1 MSNDLKLDYSGFHDN
16 LDTISLLGEE
26 IGTIEVVNHEMVIDE
41 LPFMYVFRHTRCKYN
56 NWTNENGFIALPYS
70 SMARKGSKNADI
82 LWTRI
87 EIDDYGCCF
96 NDSLKDYEPHYKYLK
111 TKMESLSTLSEY
123 LDFIHLV
130 NKDHVW
136 DISDVSFDN
145 LGIDTIYYFGS
156 EHSLIKDPS
165 DEEDT
170 TRSTLH
176 KMKKM
181 VEDKLFDYLEK
192 RAEETYKS
200 NQRMKYARGLA

>member
-1 MSNDLKLDYSGFHDN
+1 
-16 LDTISLLGEE
+16 
-26 IGTIEVVNHEMVIDE
+26 
-41 LPFMYVFRHTRCKYN
+41 
-56 NWTNENGFIALPYS
+56 
-70 SMARKGSKNADI
+70 MARKGSKNADI

-96 NDSLKDYEPHYKYLK
+96 NYCEYDYEPHYKYLK
-111 TKMESLSTLSEY
+111 TKMASLSTLSEY

-156 EHSLIKDPS
+156 EHRLIKDPS
-165 DEEDT
+165 DEEEDT

-181 VEDKLFDYLEK
+181 VEDKLFDFLEK

-200 NQRMKYARGLA
+200 IQKNKERGLA